1 MVIWGLLL
9 FIAGC
14 VIADTARQY
23 DEKKFEGVTFCDAH
37 KNLNLKNDARCG
49 HLVGATVI
57 LLFLV
62 YIFAHSLLVRA
73 DSIR

>member
-23 DEKKFEGVTFCDAH
+23 DEKKFDTDPWSFCEYV
-37 KNLNLKNDARCG
+37 KLKHVNSDARCG

-57 LLFLV
+57 LL
-62 YIFAHSLLVRA
+62 
-73 DSIR
+73 

>member
-23 DEKKFEGVTFCDAH
+23 NHKRTQDFKSFCDF
-37 KNLNLKNDARCG
+37 LKLKSIDSDARCG

-57 LLFLV
+57 ILNAHIFEPLLIYL
-62 YIFAHSLLVRA
+62 
-73 DSIR
+73 

>member
-1 MVIWGLLL
+1 MVIWGLFL

-14 VIADTARQY
+14 VIADAARVY
-23 DEKKFEGVTFCDAH
+23 DEKKIFDVTFCDAL
-37 KNLNLKNDARCG
+37 KASKNDARCG
-49 HLVGATVI
+49 HLVGAMVI